1 MMLGRYGELDGRSHQ
16 QGRAEKCKDCLSHCY
31 SPWDALFVRLRRLRL
46 AAGVAAEIT
55 MASEDYYGR
64 RHHEAASKFL
74 GQNHFR
80 LNIQQPFCAAP

>member
-1 MMLGRYGELDGRSHQ
+1 MMLSSERELGGRGHE
-16 QGRAEKCKDCLSHCY
+16 QGRAEKCEHCLSHCY
-31 SPWDALFVRLRRLRL
+31 SPWYALFVRLRQSRL
-46 AAGVAAEIT
+46 AAGVVAEIT

>member
-1 MMLGRYGELDGRSHQ
+1 LG
-16 QGRAEKCKDCLSHCY
+16 
-31 SPWDALFVRLRRLRL
+31 L

-80 LNIQQPFCAAP
+80 LNIQQPFCAAA